1 MERIY
6 SVKQIN
12 TYIKMM
18 FSQDFMLNKISI
30 KGEVSNCKYHTS
42 GHIYFTLKE
51 ESAVIS
57 CVMFAGNRNGLLFP
71 LKNGQ
76 QIVVTGNVDVYE
88 RDGKY
93 QLYAK
98 KIVLD
103 GIGALYERFES
114 LKEALNEM
122 GMFAPEYK
130 KPIPFF
136 VRKLGIVTAPTGA
149 AVRDMIQIAK
159 RRNPYIQIYLYP
171 AKVQGEN
178 AAEEI
183 AEGIAVLDRYGLDVM
198 IIGRGGGSIEDLWA
212 FNEEIVAEAIFRCK
226 TPVISAVGHEIDT
239 TISDYVADLRAPTP
253 SAAAELAVREWES
266 VERALAEYRAQLT
279 KRMREKIE
287 FCKMRLRQQTI
298 QISAYNPAR
307 SIQEEKKWIS
317 EREEKLQMAMK
328 NVLSKKRHQLS
339 IYIEKMKGF
348 SPLDKLRQGYAFV
361 ENEQGNP
368 VTQIGQVKTGEKMKI
383 YILDGCIEVKVIKK
397 EKKNRFPWN

>member
-183 AEGIAVLDRYGLDVM
+183 AEGIAVLDRCGLDVM

-266 VERALAEYRAQLT
+266 VERALAEYRTQLT

-383 YILDGCIEVKVIKK
+383 YILDGCIEAKVIKK